1 MATTKK
7 SAKKP
12 KKNSSKSK
20 GSSKAQFN
28 TKDKKPEVVG
38 VLDLKKKPKNATIIE
53 GFPGFG
59 LIGTICTEYL
69 INHLQTE
76 QIGSFW
82 FEDMPAAVAI
92 HGGKLVPPIEFHYN
106 KKYNLVILHALSAPS
121 GTEWKI
127 SELVMKVA
135 DDLKA
140 KEILSLEGVGSHDAT
155 NSQAEPS
162 MELGKGDGKTFYYTT
177 NQKKEV
183 GLKNVAD
190 PIKESIILGVTGA
203 LLLKEK
209 DTPLS
214 ALFVETTSSLPDS
227 KAAAQMITM
236 LDKYLGL
243 KVDPKPL
250 LKTAEQFEEKIKKI
264 IGGHKQATEMKQ
276 QRQLDYLG

>member
-1 MATTKK
+1 MATKKKPSTKTTRKTTKTQSKK
-7 SAKKP
+7 SQSQKT
-12 KKNSSKSK
+12 NKSP
-20 GSSKAQFN
+20 G
-28 TKDKKPEVVG
+28 DIGG
-38 VLDLKKKPKNATIIE
+38 VLSLKKKPKNATIIE

-106 KKYNLVILHALSAPS
+106 KKYNVVILHALSAPS

-127 SELVMKVA
+127 SDLVMKVA
-135 DDLKA
+135 DELKA
-140 KEILSLEGVGSHDAT
+140 KEILSMEGVGSQEAMNPQMGIKMGD
-155 NSQAEPS
+155 
-162 MELGKGDGKTFYYTT
+162 GDGKTFYYTT
-177 NQKKEV
+177 NSKQEAK
-183 GLKNVAD
+183 LKLVAE

-209 DTPLS
+209 ETPMS
-214 ALFVETTSSLPDS
+214 ALFVETSSSLPDS

-250 LKTAEQFEEKIKKI
+250 LKTAEQFEDKIKKI
-264 IGGHKQATEMKQ
+264 LGGHKQATEMKQ